1 MATSNFHNVNAT
13 HIFACSLEN
22 EWDYE
27 DLKGNV
33 YYGLKGIDGFTD
45 RTKSDPHELRSFPSD
60 SIGAVSRVTAYDNFT
75 LEVTVTAVARSG
87 YYEGCNLDWHVCYEI
102 DGDSCETDEFESY
115 IEYALQKSLNE
126 DEYTMADVKA
136 FALLAENE
144 AERLTNEIVAEV
156 ESVFGDYSDKY
167 GVTARFS
174 NGETIYH
181 KIA

>member
-13 HIFACSLEN
+13 HIFACSLED
-22 EWDYE
+22 EWDYD

-33 YYGLKGIDGFTD
+33 YYDLKKIDGFTD
-45 RTKSDPHELRSFPSD
+45 RTKSDPHELRSFPSQ
-60 SIGAVSRVTAYDNFT
+60 SIGAVSRVTAFPNFT
-75 LEVTVTAVARSG
+75 LEVTVTAVARGG

-102 DGDSCETDEFESY
+102 DGDSCDTDEFENY
-115 IEYALQKSLNE
+115 IEYSLRNSLNE
-126 DEYTMADVKA
+126 DEYTKADVVA
-136 FALLAENE
+136 YAMLAENN
-144 AERLTNEIVAEV
+144 AERLKNEIVKEI
-156 ESVFGDYSDKY
+156 EQVFKDYSEPL